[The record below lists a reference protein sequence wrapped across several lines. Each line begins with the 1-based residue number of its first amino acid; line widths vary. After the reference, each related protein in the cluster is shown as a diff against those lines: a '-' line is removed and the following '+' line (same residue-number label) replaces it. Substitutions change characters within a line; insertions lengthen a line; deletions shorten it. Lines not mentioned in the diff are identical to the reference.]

1 MDPAQPA
8 FELAGSA
15 GRLDK
20 GDATLVDV
28 IHTNSG
34 MLWEVNDTGFL
45 TNIKQ
50 MFQTNVHICSV
61 LIGNKWKLSVP
72 S

>member
-45 TNIKQ
+45 TNVKQ
-50 MFQTNVHICSV
+50 VSNECTYMFRFDR
-61 LIGNKWKLSVP
+61 K
-72 S
+72 